1 MENEHISS
9 LFQKIRA
16 RLAKSTVNTGEVSQI
31 VFEET
36 RIRLQDNDIV
46 FKKGVITLKLNP
58 LKKSEFNIKKTKILE
73 RVRRETG
80 IDVSD
85 IR

>member
-16 RLAKSTVNTGEVSQI
+16 RLAKNTINTIEVSQI
-31 VFEET
+31 IFEET
-36 RIRLQDNDIV
+36 RIRLHEGDIQ

-58 LKKSEFNIKKTKILE
+58 LKKSEFAIKKPKILE

-80 IDVSD
+80 VEVSD